1 MYISV
6 FLNLLLRVL
15 NSSKKNVQMWIN
27 RENDQEKLN
36 EEIII
41 MTNKMRIN
49 YIVFMSVQGI
59 FMFFF
64 WLYLS
69 CFCNCYKNN
78 EIEWF
83 VSSLICFGLIQIW
96 YFISTF
102 IVTCLRFLGIKF
114 GMESCYNV
122 SLCISYD

>member
-49 YIVFMSVQGI
+49 YIVFLSVQGK
-59 FMFFF
+59 FMFFLVIF
-64 WLYLS
+64 ELVL
-69 CFCNCYKNN
+69 
-78 EIEWF
+78 
-83 VSSLICFGLIQIW
+83 
-96 YFISTF
+96 
-102 IVTCLRFLGIKF
+102 
-114 GMESCYNV
+114 
-122 SLCISYD
+122 

>member
-49 YIVFMSVQGI
+49 YIVFLSVQGKFKFFLVI
-59 FMFFF
+59 FV
-64 WLYLS
+64 LL
-69 CFCNCYKNN
+69 
-78 EIEWF
+78 
-83 VSSLICFGLIQIW
+83 L
-96 YFISTF
+96 
-102 IVTCLRFLGIKF
+102 
-114 GMESCYNV
+114 
-122 SLCISYD
+122 